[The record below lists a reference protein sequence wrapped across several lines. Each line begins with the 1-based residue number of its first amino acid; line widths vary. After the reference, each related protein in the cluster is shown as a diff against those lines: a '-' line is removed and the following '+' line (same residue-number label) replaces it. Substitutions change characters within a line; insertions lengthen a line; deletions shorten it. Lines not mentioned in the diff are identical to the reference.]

1 MALQQLLTTVQ
12 YPLDLVCVFAAALSG
27 AVLATRKDFDLFGTL
42 VLAEAAGLGGGLF
55 RDLVIGVK
63 PIAFTDPGFWL
74 APLAATVVVYFSTPI
89 QHSPKACDVFDA
101 VALGVLSVTGT
112 IKGLAFGFAPVA
124 AMALGMATAVGG
136 GMIANVLAREVPP
149 VLRWDRDLY
158 SLPALLGGGATLGL
172 YAAGLLNVSTAVG
185 ATVLAVT
192 VRLAAIHYGWR
203 TPRSRLAKRSVRPA
217 ASPHPAPAVPA
228 PVSYPSPS
236 PLGQTLPRPR
246 FSPEDTVQLRLPR
259 DVVPLRPR
267 RPRRDPRADWSHRA
281 L

>member
-12 YPLDLVCVFAAALSG
+12 YPLDLVCIFAAALSG

-89 QHSPKACDVFDA
+89 QRSPKACDVFDA

-112 IKGLAFGFAPVA
+112 IKGLAFGFGPVA
-124 AMALGMATAVGG
+124 AMALGTATAVGG

-149 VLRWDRDLY
+149 VLRWDNDLY

-172 YAAGLLNVSTAVG
+172 YAAGLLNVPTAVG

-192 VRLAAIHYGWR
+192 VRLAAIRYGWR
-203 TPRSRLAKRSVRPA
+203 TPRSRLAKHSARHLS
-217 ASPHPAPAVPA
+217 SPSPAVPA
-228 PVSYPSPS
+228 PVAYPSPS
-236 PLGQTLPRPR
+236 PLEESVPRPR

-267 RPRRDPRADWSHRA
+267 RQPRDPRAGWTDRVV
-281 L
+281 